1 MGGNYSYLPSEP
13 ASNNFFCITFR
24 VPDSI
29 KVIDCDPPTLEIVRK
44 AIARGYRLGL
54 RQEYDKYGSR
64 TFVLAGNPFKVG
76 CSKEE
81 AIAGKQVA
89 CTLLQDLAHKGW
101 QVLNSSELCRNK
113 DLSSWFFER
122 TNEACV
128 NYDSTVCCIALSGF
142 DKFQL
147 VNFPKQLLAKVADAV
162 RRTWTLGIQ
171 EEMKDA
177 YGSMEMKM
185 NGNPWSASERG
196 AVEARRMILEII
208 RAMASEGYVLCMSTS
223 IKDTTDSLFFRSAS
237 AADQPSCSELG
248 SPDASFVLSL
258 NRHDR
263 LRLIE
268 APSEAQEVVRNVL
281 LHHWTSGLTGDRDYH
296 GSREFKLGGSPWWTE
311 GAESV
316 RTRLLITLLLQEL
329 RDKGWRLVQTIEL
342 CRRLNDKSVFVF
354 ARAQPESSLHWCLSL
369 HSKSVLRFVNAPV
382 EVVDALRLVI
392 AGNYIHGI
400 KTERVFA
407 GYHQVRLRGRPWSSH
422 NGNDHVHGRHMM
434 LGILEAMQQRGWSL
448 VCSADVSAIYHHAD
462 SGQDYPVDVHSLW
475 FGAINKKP
483 PIADGA
489 VGVGGA
495 SSAPSCE

>member
-1 MGGNYSYLPSEP
+1 
-13 ASNNFFCITFR
+13 
-24 VPDSI
+24 
-29 KVIDCDPPTLEIVRK
+29 
-44 AIARGYRLGL
+44 
-54 RQEYDKYGSR
+54 
-64 TFVLAGNPFKVG
+64 VG
-76 CSKEE
+76 CSKK
-81 AIAGKQVA
+81 KQSQQA
-89 CTLLQDLAHKGW
+89 SRWPALCSRICPQGW

-147 VNFPKQLLAKVADAV
+147 VNFPKQLLA
-162 RRTWTLGIQ
+162 RWLT
-171 EEMKDA
+171 
-177 YGSMEMKM
+177 
-185 NGNPWSASERG
+185 PSASERG
-196 AVEARRMILEII
+196 AVEAGRMILEII

-223 IKDTTDSLFFRSAS
+223 IKDTTDTPPLRT
-237 AADQPSCSELG
+237 SELQRTS

-258 NRHDR
+258 NRDAR
-263 LRLIE
+263 PLRLIE
-268 APSEAQEVVRNVL
+268 APKSSAMSCC
-281 LHHWTSGLTGDRDYH
+281 HHWTSGLTGDRDYH

-369 HSKSVLRFVNAPV
+369 HSKSVLRFVNAQWKWWTPSV
-382 EVVDALRLVI
+382 WSSLATTFT
-392 AGNYIHGI
+392 AS
-400 KTERVFA
+400 
-407 GYHQVRLRGRPWSSH
+407 RLREYSPAIIKFDCEADPGLVT

-483 PIADGA
+483 PMLTDGQWESEA
-489 VGVGGA
+489 LPALLLLEKFARTQFRTQANG
-495 SSAPSCE
+495 